1 MSDFLGNW
9 KRSHYCGTLRESH
22 IDETVTLMGW
32 VQKRR
37 NLGALIF
44 VDLRDREGIV
54 QIMFDS
60 ALSQEAFEKA
70 DELTNECVIA
80 VRGKVHLRESINEQL
95 PTGRIEIFAESLK
108 ILSTAQT
115 PPIHVNDDDN
125 AGENLKLKYRYLDL
139 RKPKMQR
146 FLKERHLIS
155 STVRGFLNGEGF
167 LDMETPV
174 LTKPTPE
181 GARDYLVPSRVNRG
195 KFYALPQSPQLFKQ
209 LLMISGFD
217 KYYQIVRCFRDED
230 LRADR
235 QPEFT
240 QIDIEMSFIDQEDI
254 MGINE
259 RMIRHVF
266 KTVRG
271 IDLDET
277 FMRMTYEEAM
287 ERYGSDK
294 PDLRFAME
302 MVNLV
307 DWAGY
312 CGFGVFEN
320 AVSEGLSVKGI
331 NVVGGAETFS
341 KKGMKNLEKLAKTY
355 GAQGLAWLR
364 LTEEGIDSPIAKF
377 LTEEALASLLA
388 AMDVKNGDLLL
399 FVADKKSVVNVTL
412 GGLRLEAAKK
422 LDLIDPNIFKVLWV
436 VDFPLFEYDED
447 DNRYYAKHH
456 PFTSPMEEDLDII
469 ESKPDQARAKAYDLV
484 INGSE
489 VGGGSIRIYNADLQ
503 NRMFKALGLEEAEI
517 TEKFGFLVEALKY
530 GTPPHGGIA
539 FGLDR
544 LTMIL
549 TGTENIRDVI
559 AFPKTQNASCPLTNA
574 PSVADQK
581 QLDELALAIVQQ
593 EVPQEVTAE
602 SAE

>member
-1 MSDFLGNW
+1 MTDFLGNW
-9 KRSHYCGTLRESH
+9 KRSHYCGNLREGN
-22 IDETVTLMGW
+22 IGETVTVMGW

-54 QIMFDS
+54 QIMFDPD
-60 ALSQEAFEKA
+60 LSKAAFDKA
-70 DELTNECVIA
+70 DGLTNECVIA
-80 VRGKVHLRESINEQL
+80 VQGKVHQRESINEQL

-108 ILSTAQT
+108 VLSTAQT
-115 PPIHVNDDDN
+115 PPIHVHDDDN

-139 RKPKMQR
+139 RKPKMQK
-146 FLKERHLIS
+146 FLRTRHQIS
-155 STVRGFLNGEGF
+155 STVRDFLNAEGF

-217 KYYQIVRCFRDED
+217 KYYQIVKCFRDED

-254 MGINE
+254 MAVNE
-259 RMIRHVF
+259 RMMRHVF

-271 IDLDET
+271 ISLEEP

-287 ERYGSDK
+287 ERFGSDK
-294 PDLRFAME
+294 PDLRFGME
-302 MVNLV
+302 MVALGT
-307 DWAGY
+307 WAQN
-312 CGFGVFEN
+312 CGFGVFEG
-320 AVSEGLSVKGI
+320 AVAEGLAVKGI

-355 GAQGLAWLR
+355 GAQGLAWMR

-377 LTEEALASLLA
+377 LSEERQGALLEQ
-388 AMDVKNGDLLL
+388 MDAKEGDLLL
-399 FVADKKSVVNVTL
+399 FVADKKSVVNATL
-412 GGLRLEAAKK
+412 GGLRLEAARK
-422 LDLIDPNIFKVLWV
+422 LDLIDPNVFKVLWV

-447 DNRYYAKHH
+447 DHRYYAKHH

-489 VGGGSIRIYNADLQ
+489 VGGGSIRIYNAQLQ
-503 NRMFKALGLEEAEI
+503 NRMFKALGLGDEEI
-517 TEKFGFLVEALKY
+517 QEKFGFLVEALKY

-559 AFPKTQNASCPLTNA
+559 AFPKTQNATCPLTNA
-574 PSVADQK
+574 PSIAEQK
-581 QLDELALAIVQQ
+581 QLEELALAVTLEEATAQ
-593 EVPQEVTAE
+593 EV
-602 SAE
+602 

>member
-1 MSDFLGNW
+1 MSDFLGSW
-9 KRSHYCGTLRESH
+9 KRSHYCGTLREAQ
-22 IDETVTLMGW
+22 IDEMVTVMGW

-54 QIMFDS
+54 QIMFDPD
-60 ALSQEAFEKA
+60 LSREAFDKA
-70 DELTNECVIA
+70 DSLTNECVIA
-80 VRGKVHLRESINEQL
+80 VQGRVRQRESINDQL
-95 PTGRIEIFAESLK
+95 PTGRIEIFAETLK

-146 FLKERHLIS
+146 FLKMRHHIS
-155 STVRGFLNGEGF
+155 STVRTFLNEEGF

-254 MGINE
+254 MAVNE
-259 RMIRHVF
+259 RMIRHLF

-271 IDLDET
+271 VELDAP

-294 PDLRFAME
+294 PDLRFDME
-302 MVNLV
+302 MVNLAPWAV
-307 DWAGY
+307 D

-320 AVSEGLSVKGI
+320 AVAQGLSVKGI

-355 GAQGLAWLR
+355 GAHGLAWMR

-377 LTEEALASLLA
+377 LSEETLKGLVEIMNAQ
-388 AMDVKNGDLLL
+388 NGDLLL

-412 GGLRLEAAKK
+412 GGLRLEAARK
-422 LDLIDPNIFKVLWV
+422 LDLIDPSVFKVVWV

-456 PFTSPMEEDLDII
+456 PFTSPKDEDLDII
-469 ESKPDQARAKAYDLV
+469 ESNPDQARAKAYDLV
-484 INGSE
+484 INGYE
-489 VGGGSIRIYNADLQ
+489 VGGGSIRIYNANLQ

-581 QLDELALAIVQQ
+581 QLDELALAVVLGD
-593 EVPQEVTAE
+593 ETAE
-602 SAE
+602 SPVE